1 MQLHSV
7 NVDFFDHRHA
17 SLYTVSKVSI
27 YGNLRH
33 MASSFLTFVYV
44 KIVGTV
50 YFSAREGH
58 MERGLV
64 FSGVGKKYVHST
76 CFPSVQ

>member
-1 MQLHSV
+1 ME
-7 NVDFFDHRHA
+7 
-17 SLYTVSKVSI
+17 I
-27 YGNLRH
+27 CLRH